1 VRKPFVEAVLK
12 HVNAESSVFLTGDLG
27 FMALEPV
34 LDAFGDHFINAGVAE
49 QNMISVAAGL
59 AKTGLE
65 VWVYTIAP
73 FCYARPFEQIRNDVC
88 LHHLPVHLVGN
99 GGGYGYGVMGS
110 THHAIE
116 DYGVL
121 LTLHGMKAFVPS
133 FDADLDEIV
142 ARMQQWDGPSYL
154 RLGRDELPSG
164 FALPAYQPW
173 RRLTTGEGP
182 LIAVAGPLAGSIVE
196 AVRDLEAAIRPE
208 LWVVSELPLEACP
221 PPQEFASRLKSAPAV
236 WAVEEHVAQGGFG
249 RMLSAWALE
258 CGYHPKSFRHWHAMG
273 YPSGIYGSQEF
284 HRNENGISAARI
296 REVLLQGNIDRGA
309 GIAS

>member
-1 VRKPFVEAVLK
+1 MRKPFVEAVLK

-34 LDAFGDHFINAGVAE
+34 RDAFGDHFINAGVAE

>member
-1 VRKPFVEAVLK
+1 MRKPFVEAVLK

>member
-1 VRKPFVEAVLK
+1 MRKPFVEAVLK

-34 LDAFGDHFINAGVAE
+34 RDAFSDHFINAGVAE